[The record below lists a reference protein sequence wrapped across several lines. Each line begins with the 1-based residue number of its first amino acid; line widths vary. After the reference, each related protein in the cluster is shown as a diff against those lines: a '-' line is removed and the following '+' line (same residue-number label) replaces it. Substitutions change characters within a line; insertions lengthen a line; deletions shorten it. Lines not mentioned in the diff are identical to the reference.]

1 MGFLQSEIKKRR
13 IPELFGTDVKGG
25 AVSQEFWRERREQI
39 KELLS
44 GQFTGYAT
52 RLSFKTNGTV
62 VREEQNG
69 FGGKAVVKTVQLDIR
84 SDFSHAAFPFQ
95 IALPKKAEN
104 PPLFLYL
111 SFTPE
116 IADGIGEEILDE
128 GYAIASVC
136 YQDMA
141 PDYYDEHKNGLGR
154 FCTRNPF
161 DSWGKLKIWSWG
173 ASRILDYILENE
185 SIDEERA
192 AVMGHSRLG
201 KTALLAGAFD
211 ERFSLTSAIQSGA
224 GGAALFRGKSG
235 EQIENL
241 NGKGSRLWF
250 AGNFF
255 EYLGK
260 TEELPFDQHFLLSLT
275 APRHLYVS
283 SAAEDGWA
291 DPRSE
296 FLGCAA
302 ASKAFE
308 LYGKKGLVTPDK
320 YPETGDVLC
329 EGSIGYHM
337 REGTH
342 YLSRD
347 DWHRVM
353 DYRSR
358 HHV

>member
-1 MGFLQSEIKKRR
+1 MGFLQSEIERRR
-13 IPELFGTDVKGG
+13 IPELFGTASDVS
-25 AVSQEFWRERREQI
+25 AVSVDSWKERREQI

-44 GQFTGYAT
+44 GQFAGYAT
-52 RLSFKTNGTV
+52 RLSVRTSGTA
-62 VREEQNG
+62 VREEENG

-95 IALPKKAEN
+95 IALPKKAKN
-104 PPLFLYL
+104 PPVFLYL
-111 SFTPE
+111 SFSPE

-128 GYAIASVC
+128 GYAIASVY
-136 YQDMA
+136 YQDIA

-173 ASRILDYILENE
+173 ISRMLDYILENE
-185 SIDEERA
+185 DVDKERA

-211 ERFSLTSAIQSGA
+211 ERFSLTAVVQSGA

-241 NGKGSRLWF
+241 YGKGSRLWF
-250 AGNFF
+250 AGSFF
-255 EYLGK
+255 EYLNK
-260 TEELPFDQHFLLSLT
+260 TEELPFDQHFLLSLI

-283 SAAEDGWA
+283 SATQDDWA
-291 DPRSE
+291 DPKSE
-296 FLGCAA
+296 FLGCVA
-302 ASKAFE
+302 ASEAFE
-308 LYGKKGLVTPDK
+308 IYGKKGLVTPDA
-320 YPETGDVLC
+320 YPVTGDILH
-329 EGSIGYHM
+329 EGNIGYHM

-342 YLSRD
+342 YLSRE
-347 DWHRVM
+347 DWRRVM